1 MASET
6 SPAGTAP
13 AETLTAENVTAEN
26 GTAENR
32 PAEASAVEPVVVWSR
47 EPEDRGG
54 TPLVVL
60 LHGYGSDE
68 QDLMGLVPGLP
79 EEFTYASVRA
89 PQAMDGG
96 AYTWFELDVERLAYS
111 SEAAKEA
118 VENLW
123 AWLETVK
130 GDHSSVT
137 LLGFSMGM
145 AMATSLLR
153 TRPQEFAAVVG
164 LSGFAVDPAR
174 GEELQGYFD
183 DEALAAQ
190 KVPFF
195 WGRDQEDPII
205 PGENIDYTH
214 QWANQS
220 VKLTK
225 VLYAG
230 AGHGVV
236 PQEIGH
242 INEFLTHVVLKGR
255 G

>member
-1 MASET
+1 MS
-6 SPAGTAP
+6 
-13 AETLTAENVTAEN
+13 N
-26 GTAENR
+26 
-32 PAEASAVEPVVVWSR
+32 EPVVIWSR
-47 EPEDRGG
+47 EPEQRKG

-60 LHGYGSDE
+60 LHGYGSNE

-89 PQAMDGG
+89 PLAMEGFGG
-96 AYTWFELDVERLAYS
+96 SAFTWFELDVERLAYS

-118 VENLW
+118 VESLW
-123 AWLETVK
+123 RWIDSVK

-153 TRPQEFAAVVG
+153 TRPEEFIAAVG
-164 LSGFAVDPAR
+164 LSGFAVDPDR
-174 GEELQGYFD
+174 GETLQGYFD
-183 DEALAAQ
+183 DDALAAQ
-190 KVPFF
+190 KIPFF

-205 PGENIDYTH
+205 PQENVDYTH
-214 QWANQS
+214 RWANS
-220 VKLTK
+220 TVKLTK

-242 INEFLTHVVLKGR
+242 INEFLTHTVLKGR

>member
-1 MASET
+1 M
-6 SPAGTAP
+6 
-13 AETLTAENVTAEN
+13 
-26 GTAENR
+26 
-32 PAEASAVEPVVVWSR
+32 
-47 EPEDRGG
+47 
-54 TPLVVL
+54 
-60 LHGYGSDE
+60 
-68 QDLMGLVPGLP
+68 
-79 EEFTYASVRA
+79 
-89 PQAMDGG
+89 
-96 AYTWFELDVERLAYS
+96 
-111 SEAAKEA
+111 
-118 VENLW
+118 
-123 AWLETVK
+123 
-130 GDHSSVT
+130 T

-153 TRPQEFAAVVG
+153 TRPEEFAAVVG
-164 LSGFAVDPAR
+164 LSGFAVDPVP
-174 GEELQGYFD
+174 GEALEGYFD
-183 DEALAAQ
+183 DETLAAQ

-214 QWANQS
+214 RWANQT

-242 INEFLTHVVLKGR
+242 INEFLTHVVLRGR

>member
-1 MASET
+1 MS
-6 SPAGTAP
+6 
-13 AETLTAENVTAEN
+13 N
-26 GTAENR
+26 
-32 PAEASAVEPVVVWSR
+32 EPFVVWSR
-47 EPEDRGG
+47 EPEDREG

-60 LHGYGSDE
+60 LHGYGSNE

-89 PQAMDGG
+89 PQALEGFGPG
-96 AYTWFELDVERLAYS
+96 AHTWFELDVERLAYS
-111 SEAAKEA
+111 SAAAKEA
-118 VENLW
+118 VEDLW
-123 AWLETVK
+123 SWLETVK
-130 GDHSSVT
+130 GSHSSVT

-153 TRPQEFAAVVG
+153 TRPEEFAAVVG

-174 GEELQGYFD
+174 GEALEGYFD
-183 DEALAAQ
+183 DDALAAQ

-214 QWANQS
+214 QWANQT